1 MKKSKIVLSLATA
14 FGAAALATSASA
26 VQIAAGSYSM
36 EIQQTPCAYGV
47 CTIADAGTD
56 GNWNSTFTFDPTP
69 ATGVSQR
76 MTDTG
81 PTTVNGVT
89 VGVSGDGIAG
99 ALGITVDGDGNIAF
113 TSAQFDA
120 IYNTAGGTFIKYIDT
135 DSGTA
140 GTANGT
146 SLMSGL
152 STMGE
157 TTFALTG
164 LLGGVGAFPMI
175 DNPWDY
181 GTFTTG
187 ASTANGVTNNGTAVA
202 NVGDVNGDGLDDYTA
217 TFVMGS
223 NVGAA
228 WGDFN
233 GAPFVEVLKVE
244 IMSTVVPVP
253 AAVWLF
259 GSGLV
264 GLAGIARR
272 RKA

>member
-1 MKKSKIVLSLATA
+1 MKKSKIALSLATA

-26 VQIAAGSYSM
+26 VQIATGSYSM
-36 EIQQTPCAYGV
+36 EIQETPCYLGL

-69 ATGVSQR
+69 TTGVSQR

-81 PTTVNGVT
+81 PTTVQGIN
-89 VGVSGDGIAG
+89 VGIGGDGMAG
-99 ALGITVDGDGNIAF
+99 SLAMTVDAMGDIAF
-113 TSAQFDA
+113 TSVQFDA
-120 IYNTAGGTFIKYIDT
+120 IYSTAGGTFIKYASDT
-135 DSGTA
+135 SAMSGTS
-140 GTANGT
+140 TA
-146 SLMSGL
+146 
-152 STMGE
+152 GE
-157 TTFALTG
+157 TSFTLTG
-164 LLGGVGAFPMI
+164 LLGAISGMPMF

-217 TFVMGS
+217 TFVSGG
-223 NVGAA
+223 NVGAE

-233 GAPFVEVLKVE
+233 GAAYVEVLKVD
-244 IMSTVVPVP
+244 IMSSPVPVP